1 MKKSLRILEAIASTS
16 LMLSK
21 YFLALG
27 SVWGWWLSILGYILT
42 SFFNVKIKLKAVAGI
57 VAGLA
62 VLSAY
67 GLYKWTYYISGLQL
81 FDWIVI
87 IVSLILSIILIIK
100 EVKTKRPYWMFQAI
114 GIIAFAFAFITLGMK
129 MEIGWYVLL
138 IGHINNTYLYYKK
151 EAYIISV
158 MQVVSIVI
166 VLVKIF

>member
-1 MKKSLRILEAIASTS
+1 MKRSLRFLELASATS

-27 SVWGWWLSILGYILT
+27 SVWGWWLSILGYVLT
-42 SFFNVKIKLKAVAGI
+42 SIFNVKIKLKAVAGI

-67 GLYKWTYYISGLQL
+67 GLYKWSYDIAGLQL

-87 IVSLILSIILIIK
+87 IISLILSAILIWK
-100 EVKTKRPYWMFQAI
+100 EAKTGKPYWALQSI
-114 GIIAFAFAFITLGMK
+114 TTLAFAAAFITLGMK
-129 MEIGWYVLL
+129 IEIGWYVLL

-151 EAYIISV
+151 GAYIISV

-166 VLVKIF
+166 VLVKIV

>member
-1 MKKSLRILEAIASTS
+1 MKKSLRVLEATASTS

-42 SFFNVKIKLKAVAGI
+42 SFFNITIKLKAVAGI

-67 GLYKWTYYISGLQL
+67 GLYKWTYHISGLQL
-81 FDWIVI
+81 FDWIVVI
-87 IVSLILSIILIIK
+87 ISFILSVILITK
-100 EVKTKRPYWMFQAI
+100 EVREKRPYWILQTVAT
-114 GIIAFAFAFITLGMK
+114 IAFAFAFIALGMK
-129 MEIGWYVLL
+129 MEIGWYALL
-138 IGHINNTYLYYKK
+138 IGHINNIYLYYKK

-158 MQVVSIVI
+158 MQVISIVI

>member
-1 MKKSLRILEAIASTS
+1 MKKGLRVLEATASTS

-67 GLYKWTYYISGLQL
+67 GLYKWTYHISGLQL

-87 IVSLILSIILIIK
+87 IVSLILSIILITK
-100 EVKTKRPYWMFQAI
+100 EVKTKRPYWMLQTIAT
-114 GIIAFAFAFITLGMK
+114 IAFAFAFIALGMK
-129 MEIGWYVLL
+129 MEIGWYALL

-158 MQVVSIVI
+158 MQIVSIVI